1 MGLSKIS
8 YNVDTNSRFSKR
20 ASQGEA
26 GHPRDSRKAFAFRV
40 RGELEEAFAF
50 RVRGELEVRFGSPFT
65 PQGLRRKPLWIW
77 GGTYQEKKNQHL
89 NPKILRRNRLKI
101 HLRKPNPSSLWKLE
115 TGNFTSHTSAPP
127 SLLKIGTLSGG
138 SFSLVSSTSSSQ
150 QPEAKSLRDAL
161 FLCLLFF

>member
-26 GHPRDSRKAFAFRV
+26 GHPRDSRK
-40 RGELEEAFAF
+40 AFAF

-150 QPEAKSLRDAL
+150 QPEAKSLRDAP